1 MNITIIDSNFLN
13 CFRWRTKILPSNV
26 GIIQLSSRMRGKRL
40 PLLCLS
46 RPKNV
51 EDVVEQ
57 TEVVEVLRQC
67 LKGGDFPN
75 LLFYGPPGTGKTS
88 TILAAARQLFGSLYK
103 ERVLELNASDERGIQ
118 VVREKIKSFA
128 QLTAGGMRDDGKS
141 CPPFKI
147 IVLDEADSMTGAAQ
161 AALRRTMEKESH
173 STRFCLI
180 CNYVSRIIEPL
191 TSRCTKFRFKPLGEN
206 KIIERLEYIC
216 KEEDLKVEKPV
227 LLKIVE
233 VSGGD
238 LRRAITCL
246 QSITKLKGKDIEIT
260 VDDVLEIIGIVPDKW
275 LDELIDVCKT
285 KDYSKAEEF
294 VDQFMLEAYATSQVI
309 EQLSERIIY
318 SNELTDKQKAL
329 IADTLGECNYRL
341 LDGGNEYIQLINI
354 CCGIIKA
361 YELMFFI
368 QYVFKKYISRLIYV
382 KQSGVEENVLW
393 TEVTLGSSE
402 TEIFSKLLQINP
414 SSNFFRKS
422 FLSLTTMPDQDRENG
437 QSDADYHGSNGQA
450 DTHSLHSSHLSV
462 QEDPLLIRSHKQ
474 QTTQQVTNVS
484 KVVREVSHMEP
495 DPGAVSYMSVPLMSQ
510 DYQHADRRY
519 PADSYM
525 VGFEHYE
532 PYLGYPPQPGY
543 PGPHGI
549 YMPRSHSPHSPH
561 SPSEHSRASPPHE
574 YLRKAAPYVEGG
586 YNDIDPGL
594 NPALQDHY
602 RITPSPGG
610 PGDQYDENKV
620 AYGYVSPS
628 PYGPVG
634 YGPGVGVGPV
644 AVPSDV
650 PGYDEGHPVPLPTG
664 VPPGMFDDEVHLQRL
679 QSRHPVVPGMA
690 SPLDDD
696 QKSMRWRDP
705 NLSEVIGFLSN
716 PNNIIKANAAAYLQ
730 HLCYMDDPN
739 KQKTRSLGGIPPL
752 VQLLDH
758 DNPDVYRNACGALR
772 NLSYGRQND
781 ENKRAIKNAGG
792 VPALINLLRRT
803 SDADVKELVTGVLWN
818 LSSCEDLKKS
828 IIDDGVTMVVNNIII
843 PHSGWDP
850 SSSSGETCWSTVFRN
865 ASGVLRNVSSAGE
878 YARKKLRECD
888 GLVDAL
894 LYVVR
899 SAIEK
904 SNIGNKI
911 VENCV
916 CILRNLSYR
925 CQEVEDPNYDKHPI
939 QSTVQNRVAAPAK
952 GENLGCFGGSKK
964 KKDGQPVQKE
974 TTASRTTTSPRTEPV
989 RGMELLWQPEVVQSY
1004 LKLLQTCSNPETL
1017 EAAAGALQNLAA
1029 CYWQPSIEI
1038 RAAVRKEKGLPILVE
1053 LLRMEVDR
1061 VVCAVATALRNLAID
1076 QRNKE
1081 LIGKYAMRDL
1091 IQKLPSGNNQHD
1103 QGTSDDTIAAVLAT
1117 LNEVIK
1123 KNAEFSRSLLDAGGV
1138 DRLMNITRQR
1148 QKYTPRVLKFAGK
1161 DNG

>member
-1 MNITIIDSNFLN
+1 MSNNQLVDSCLLVNRRIEQRQEHNIT
-13 CFRWRTKILPSNV
+13 RTEIT
-26 GIIQLSSRMRGKRL
+26 QR
-40 PLLCLS
+40 
-46 RPKNV
+46 
-51 EDVVEQ
+51 
-57 TEVVEVLRQC
+57 
-67 LKGGDFPN
+67 
-75 LLFYGPPGTGKTS
+75 
-88 TILAAARQLFGSLYK
+88 
-103 ERVLELNASDERGIQ
+103 RVLQ
-118 VVREKIKSFA
+118 EKGPDMP
-128 QLTAGGMRDDGKS
+128 QY
-141 CPPFKI
+141 
-147 IVLDEADSMTGAAQ
+147 TGQ
-161 AALRRTMEKESH
+161 
-173 STRFCLI
+173 
-180 CNYVSRIIEPL
+180 N
-191 TSRCTKFRFKPLGEN
+191 
-206 KIIERLEYIC
+206 
-216 KEEDLKVEKPV
+216 
-227 LLKIVE
+227 
-233 VSGGD
+233 
-238 LRRAITCL
+238 
-246 QSITKLKGKDIEIT
+246 
-260 VDDVLEIIGIVPDKW
+260 
-275 LDELIDVCKT
+275 
-285 KDYSKAEEF
+285 
-294 VDQFMLEAYATSQVI
+294 
-309 EQLSERIIY
+309 
-318 SNELTDKQKAL
+318 
-329 IADTLGECNYRL
+329 DT
-341 LDGGNEYIQLINI
+341 
-354 CCGIIKA
+354 
-361 YELMFFI
+361 
-368 QYVFKKYISRLIYV
+368 
-382 KQSGVEENVLW
+382 
-393 TEVTLGSSE
+393 
-402 TEIFSKLLQINP
+402 
-414 SSNFFRKS
+414 
-422 FLSLTTMPDQDRENG
+422 
-437 QSDADYHGSNGQA
+437 DYHGSNGQT

-462 QEDPLLIRSHKQ
+462 QEDPLVMRSHKQ
-474 QTTQQVTNVS
+474 QTSQQVTTVT

-495 DPGAVSYMSVPLMSQ
+495 DTGAVSYMSVPLLPQ
-510 DYQHADRRY
+510 DYQHADPRY
-519 PADSYM
+519 QADPYM
-525 VGFEHYE
+525 IGFDHYDG
-532 PYLGYPPQPGY
+532 YLGYPSQPGY
-543 PGPHGI
+543 PGPHGL
-549 YMPRSHSPHSPH
+549 YMPRPHSPHSPH
-561 SPSEHSRASPPHE
+561 SPSEHSHASPTHE
-574 YLRKAAPYVEGG
+574 YLRKSAPYLEAG
-586 YNDIDPGL
+586 YNDVDPGL
-594 NPALQDHY
+594 TSGMQDHY

-610 PGDQYDENKV
+610 PGDQYDQISNSWNMDDSGEPSQHPHDEAKV

-634 YGPGVGVGPV
+634 YGPGVVSMGSIG
-644 AVPSDV
+644 V
-650 PGYDEGHPVPLPTG
+650 PGEVPVGYEEGHPAPLSSG
-664 VPPGMFDDEVHLQRL
+664 VPPGIFEDDVHIQRL
-679 QSRHPVVPGMA
+679 QARHPAVPGMA

-696 QKSMRWRDP
+696 QKSTRWRDP

-716 PNNIIKANAAAYLQ
+716 PNNVIKANAAAYLQ

-752 VQLLDH
+752 VQLLNH
-758 DNPDVYRNACGALR
+758 DSPDVYRNACGALR

-818 LSSCEDLKKS
+818 LSSCEDLKRS

-850 SSSSGETCWSTVFRN
+850 NSTSGETCWSTVFRN

-878 YARKKLRECD
+878 YARKKLRECE

-939 QSTVQNRVAAPAK
+939 QSTVQNRVSAPAK

-964 KKDGQPVQKE
+964 KKDGQPIQKE
-974 TTASRTTTSPRTEPV
+974 AMTSRTTNPRNEPV
-989 RGMELLWQPEVVQSY
+989 KGMELLWQPEVVQSY
-1004 LKLLQTCSNPETL
+1004 LSLLHTCSNPETL

-1029 CYWQPSIEI
+1029 CYWQPSIEM

-1138 DRLMNITRQR
+1138 ERLMNITRQR
-1148 QKYTPRVLKFAGK
+1148 QKYTPRVLKFSGQVLFTMWQHQELRDVYKKHGWKEQDFVTKTVAARNSGPNSPNNANSFDCSTLNRPMASQGSTRYEDRTMQRPTQNSNNVGRPTMYQQQNEELTMSDMQYPKQSVGHAPPAGGVCVFPSIPPK
-1161 DNG
+1161 PGEPLYAQVNLEKKKKRQYEMGAGQVQGGQGVQGGTVAGGTGNPQWVRDGVGIQEQVVPTTASIPPSTTAATAGDSWV

>member
-1 MNITIIDSNFLN
+1 MSNNQLVDS
-13 CFRWRTKILPSNV
+13 
-26 GIIQLSSRMRGKRL
+26 
-40 PLLCLS
+40 CL
-46 RPKNV
+46 
-51 EDVVEQ
+51 
-57 TEVVEVLRQC
+57 
-67 LKGGDFPN
+67 
-75 LLFYGPPGTGKTS
+75 
-88 TILAAARQLFGSLYK
+88 
-103 ERVLELNASDERGIQ
+103 RVLQ
-118 VVREKIKSFA
+118 EKGPDMP
-128 QLTAGGMRDDGKS
+128 QY
-141 CPPFKI
+141 
-147 IVLDEADSMTGAAQ
+147 TGQ
-161 AALRRTMEKESH
+161 
-173 STRFCLI
+173 
-180 CNYVSRIIEPL
+180 
-191 TSRCTKFRFKPLGEN
+191 
-206 KIIERLEYIC
+206 
-216 KEEDLKVEKPV
+216 
-227 LLKIVE
+227 
-233 VSGGD
+233 GD
-238 LRRAITCL
+238 T
-246 QSITKLKGKDIEIT
+246 
-260 VDDVLEIIGIVPDKW
+260 
-275 LDELIDVCKT
+275 
-285 KDYSKAEEF
+285 
-294 VDQFMLEAYATSQVI
+294 
-309 EQLSERIIY
+309 
-318 SNELTDKQKAL
+318 
-329 IADTLGECNYRL
+329 
-341 LDGGNEYIQLINI
+341 
-354 CCGIIKA
+354 
-361 YELMFFI
+361 
-368 QYVFKKYISRLIYV
+368 
-382 KQSGVEENVLW
+382 
-393 TEVTLGSSE
+393 
-402 TEIFSKLLQINP
+402 
-414 SSNFFRKS
+414 
-422 FLSLTTMPDQDRENG
+422 
-437 QSDADYHGSNGQA
+437 DYHGSNGQA

-462 QEDPLLIRSHKQ
+462 QDDPLLIRTHKQ
-474 QTTQQVTNVS
+474 QTSQQVTTVT

-495 DPGAVSYMSVPLMSQ
+495 DPGAVSYVSMPLMSQ
-510 DYQHADRRY
+510 DYQHADPRY
-519 PADSYM
+519 AADPY
-525 VGFEHYE
+525 VVNYDHYD
-532 PYLGYPPQPGY
+532 PYLGYAPQPGY
-543 PGPHGI
+543 PGPHDQISNSWNMDDSGE
-549 YMPRSHSPHSPH
+549 
-561 SPSEHSRASPPHE
+561 PSQHPID
-574 YLRKAAPYVEGG
+574 EG
-586 YNDIDPGL
+586 
-594 NPALQDHY
+594 
-602 RITPSPGG
+602 
-610 PGDQYDENKV
+610 KV
-620 AYGYVSPS
+620 GYGYVSPS

-634 YGPGVGVGPV
+634 YGPVVGVG
-644 AVPSDV
+644 
-650 PGYDEGHPVPLPTG
+650 GG
-664 VPPGMFDDEVHLQRL
+664 VPVGADVSGYEDGVVGHVPVGAIPSAAMYEEEVHLQRL
-679 QSRHPVVPGMA
+679 KARHPMVPGMV

-696 QKSMRWRDP
+696 HKSMRWRDP

-752 VQLLDH
+752 VQLLDSE
-758 DNPDVYRNACGALR
+758 NPDVYRNACGALR

-850 SSSSGETCWSTVFRN
+850 SSASGETCWSTVFRN

-939 QSTVQNRVAAPAK
+939 QSNVQNRVAAPTK

-974 TTASRTTTSPRTEPV
+974 TSMTRTTSPRTEPV
-989 RGMELLWQPEVVQSY
+989 KGMELLWQPEVVQSY
-1004 LKLLQTCSNPETL
+1004 LSLLHNCSNPETL

-1138 DRLMNITRQR
+1138 ERLMNITRQR
-1148 QKYTPRVLKFAGK
+1148 QKYTPRVLKFAGQVLFTMWQHQELRDVYK
-1161 DNG
+1161 KHGWKEQDFVTKTVAARNSGPNSPNNANSYDCSTLNRPMASQGSTRYEDRTIQRGTLNSNNVGRPNIYQSQNEEIAMSDMQYPKQGTHAVPAGGVCVFPTNSQPKPGEPLYAQVNLEKKKKRQYELGVAQAGGVAAPGAAAQAPTAGGGSQWDGGGVAQDNQAATVNVPPNSAAVSAGDSWV